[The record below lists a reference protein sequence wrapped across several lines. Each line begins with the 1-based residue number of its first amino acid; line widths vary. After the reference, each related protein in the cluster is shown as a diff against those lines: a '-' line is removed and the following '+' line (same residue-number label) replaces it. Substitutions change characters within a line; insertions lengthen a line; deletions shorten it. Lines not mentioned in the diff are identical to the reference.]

1 MTPKIQVVCSDQA
14 RNGKTLLTRLLADYL
29 TLVGRE
35 TTVFDAEF
43 PHSGVRMFLPERT
56 RLVDLS
62 KIAGQ
67 MTMIDNILGTPPQDY
82 VIDLP
87 SRLLTDTFH
96 LFDQID
102 FAGEARR
109 KGFYVLVYY
118 IVDRPFASLRMARQI
133 YNAGQMDRFVPVR
146 NEAVGHVS
154 DHCNV
159 VNLYGEIA
167 QEGEIAMPLL
177 ERGIVQFVE
186 QRGFSF
192 CPFLLNRYTHVPG
205 AVRVPLRSFINDNFA
220 QIRAIHG
227 HVEAHGLRR
236 LGLV

>member
-14 RNGKTLLTRLLADYL
+14 RNGKTLVTRLLSDYL
-29 TLVGRE
+29 SLIGRE
-35 TTVFDAEF
+35 LTVFDAEF
-43 PHSGVRMFLPERT
+43 PHSGVRTFLPERT
-56 RLVDLS
+56 RLVDVS
-62 KIAGQ
+62 KIGGQ
-67 MTMIDNILGTPPQDY
+67 MTMIDSILGTPPHDY

-87 SRLLTDTFH
+87 ARLLADTFH

-109 KGFYVLVYY
+109 QGFYVLVYY

-133 YNAGQMDRFVPVR
+133 FNSGQMDRFVPVR

-159 VNLYGEIA
+159 VNLYGELT
-167 QEGEIAMPLL
+167 QYGEIELPVL
-177 ERGIVQFVE
+177 ERGIVQFTE

-192 CPFLLNRYTHVPG
+192 CSFLLNRYTHVPQ
-205 AVRVPLRSFINDNFA
+205 PLRAPLRAFLNDLFA

-227 HVEAHGLRR
+227 LAEAQGLRR
-236 LGLV
+236 MGLV